1 MTKQEAK
8 KEILELSE
16 KINYYNNQYYQNDIS
31 AISDHEF
38 DILLEKL
45 IQLEQNFPEFKF
57 EDSPSQRVGG
67 TITKNFQT
75 VIHRYPM
82 LSLGNTYS
90 KDELKDFDQR
100 VQKGLGGEDYQYFCE
115 LKFDGVAISLTYEN
129 GILKR
134 AVTRGDGTK
143 GDDIT
148 NNAKTIKTIPL
159 RIRSDHV
166 PARFEVRGEVFM
178 PRNVFDQ
185 INKEREDTLN
195 PHSSMNLIPSP

>member
-1 MTKQEAK
+1 MTKKEAK

-16 KINYYNNQYYQNDIS
+16 KINYYNYQYYQKDNS
-31 AISDHEF
+31 VISDHEF
-38 DILLEKL
+38 DILLERL
-45 IQLEQNFPEFKF
+45 IKLEQDFSEFKF

-90 KDELKDFDQR
+90 KEELKEFDQR

-159 RIRSDHV
+159 RINSDHV
-166 PARFEVRGEVFM
+166 PARFEVRGDVSLPSTVFY
-178 PRNVFDQ
+178 Q
-185 INKEREDTLN
+185 LNKEKEE
-195 PHSSMNLIPSP
+195 IG